1 MKVYS
6 NFKLPNYFDYYTEKY
21 KGYPIV
27 MYFDHSVDVSTID
40 RSKIN
45 IFVTHEPNELF
56 SIHDWVCYNQ
66 DYFNLIITWNKEVLK
81 KCPNAVE
88 FQCSWRENDSNVFEF
103 LGEKKFEVSYLCGV
117 KDMTEGH
124 KLRQKIYTE
133 LKDKIS
139 IPNKWYYVLDDFDHT
154 TGTRPGYSQYSK
166 DLSHVPSEYKN
177 DPLLYGKKFLYENT
191 MFNVGVENV
200 KHPNWL
206 NDRGWSCFA
215 SKVVPIYWG
224 CTNLEDFG
232 YDERGVIKF
241 NNADE
246 LLNIINNLTE
256 KDYYDRLPYIEYN
269 YLVNKQDT
277 LQDKLCY
284 ILDETIKLNN
294 L

>member
-1 MKVYS
+1 
-6 NFKLPNYFDYYTEKY
+6 
-21 KGYPIV
+21 
-27 MYFDHSVDVSTID
+27 
-40 RSKIN
+40 
-45 IFVTHEPNELF
+45 
-56 SIHDWVCYNQ
+56 
-66 DYFNLIITWNKEVLK
+66 
-81 KCPNAVE
+81 
-88 FQCSWRENDSNVFEF
+88 
-103 LGEKKFEVSYLCGV
+103 
-117 KDMTEGH
+117 MTEGH